1 MLLFILA
8 VIAALSCFAAWQS
21 EQKRKRCKAGTWH
34 RAQLVDF
41 SSHKEKRGSGMYR
54 TTVTVSELTVILA
67 DDREGVR
74 RTVTSERRSAKRYRG
89 QTEIDIFRIPAEYGA
104 GVRLT
109 KNRGEADI
117 IISHRRDEA
126 DRPDALYLI
135 PRTVTLGVGCR
146 KGIAPEAVM
155 ETVTEVLRD
164 TGIFPEAL
172 CGIASIDLKKDEP
185 ALHILAETWKLP
197 LTFYTAD
204 QLNRL
209 PGTFTESG
217 FVRSVTGVD
226 CVCERSAVRLA
237 GAGAELILKKR
248 SRAGVTAALAIKY
261 H

>member
-1 MLLFILA
+1 
-8 VIAALSCFAAWQS
+8 
-21 EQKRKRCKAGTWH
+21 
-34 RAQLVDF
+34 
-41 SSHKEKRGSGMYR
+41 
-54 TTVTVSELTVILA
+54 
-67 DDREGVR
+67 
-74 RTVTSERRSAKRYRG
+74 
-89 QTEIDIFRIPAEYGA
+89 
-104 GVRLT
+104 
-109 KNRGEADI
+109 
-117 IISHRRDEA
+117 
-126 DRPDALYLI
+126 
-135 PRTVTLGVGCR
+135 
-146 KGIAPEAVM
+146 M

-237 GAGAELILKKR
+237 GTGAELILKKQ
-248 SRAGVTAALAIKY
+248 SRAGVTAALAKGSGT
-261 H
+261 HPPMVQ